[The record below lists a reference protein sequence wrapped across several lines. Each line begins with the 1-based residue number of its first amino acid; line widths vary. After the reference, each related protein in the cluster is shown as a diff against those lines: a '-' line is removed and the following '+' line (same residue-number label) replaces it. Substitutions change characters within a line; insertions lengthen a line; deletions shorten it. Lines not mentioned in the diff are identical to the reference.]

1 MMNQINAM
9 GQMPM
14 QAMAQNQN
22 NLLANINQQMNDNQ
36 IGNNQTPSQNG
47 NLTIKFLNPTQEV
60 KSINVPCTLNE
71 VFGDVVLR
79 YWSKLLIK
87 NPPPSK
93 YIYNAKNVNLTL
105 TVAESGIIP
114 GSNIQVVQTEG
125 IKGA

>member
-1 MMNQINAM
+1 M
-9 GQMPM
+9 
-14 QAMAQNQN
+14 
-22 NLLANINQQMNDNQ
+22 NQQMQNENQ
-36 IGNNQTPSQNG
+36 IGNNQTQSQNG

-71 VFGDVVLR
+71 VFGDVVAR

-87 NPPPSK
+87 VPPPAK

-125 IKGA
+125 IKGAYYLNFSNYFNFAI